1 MVRNG
6 DLLVAYV
13 EAWSLEQ
20 KKRTIDVLERV
31 DIVAFAFSPDGA
43 KKGCPLNHLDG
54 RKGYITIDDALARNW
69 RVFDE
74 DTDELLGTY
83 RSSAEVVAGG
93 WKVST

>member
-1 MVRNG
+1 M
-6 DLLVAYV
+6 

-54 RKGYITIDDALARNW
+54 RKGYITIDDALARTL

-83 RSSAEVVAGG
+83 DSSDEVVAGG